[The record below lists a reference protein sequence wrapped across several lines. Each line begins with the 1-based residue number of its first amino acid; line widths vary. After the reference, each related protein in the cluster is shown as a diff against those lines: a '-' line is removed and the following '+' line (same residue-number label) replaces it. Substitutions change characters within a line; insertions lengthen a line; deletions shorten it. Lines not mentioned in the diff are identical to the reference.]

1 MKGKRLLILGSG
13 FSKAISQNMPTV
25 KELADHLKL
34 EEDLQREP
42 YNKLRDDPELLF
54 SYLSLEQP
62 WNEPS
67 EALKDR
73 ALFIRIQEFLAKFI
87 TDCEDHAFKNSIP
100 DWSKRLVEYLHS
112 DKISVITFNYDT
124 VLERIVYKIKQQK
137 RKPEGEWPHEFH
149 LYGLPLSVI
158 WSREG
163 ATLVDIGVETFHLIK
178 LHGSINWFYSGVE
191 EFPGEQVYYRPIN
204 SDSPHEDVRKHP
216 PTAEYENKRLRKD
229 KISLIIPPVAEK
241 SRFYGN
247 LTIRT
252 LWRDA
257 RRALEEAEEIF
268 CVGYSL
274 PATDLTTKL
283 FLQSVAHPKKV
294 TIVNKEH
301 PDSEKAQEML
311 KRYQEAFPAAEID
324 GQTFMCGGSVE
335 KMTDYLSTD
344 LAITNHFAGGDSE

>member
-13 FSKAISQNMPTV
+13 FSKAIFCNMPIV
-25 KELADHLKL
+25 KELAQYL
-34 EEDLQREP
+34 EQEKALQQDP
-42 YNKLRDDPELLF
+42 YNKLVDDPELLL
-54 SYLSLEQP
+54 SYLSLNQP
-62 WNEPS
+62 WKEPPKALED
-67 EALKDR
+67 EALFARVQKV
-73 ALFIRIQEFLAKFI
+73 LAELI
-87 TDCEDHAFKNSIP
+87 TDCEDQAFKNPIP
-100 DWSKRLVEYLHS
+100 DWTAQLVEYLHS

-137 RKPEGEWPHEFH
+137 GKPEGEWPREFH

-301 PDSEKAQEML
+301 PDGEKAQEML
-311 KRYQEAFPAAEID
+311 KRYQEAFPGAEID
-324 GQTFMCGGSVE
+324 GRTFMGDDSVE
-335 KMTDYLSTD
+335 KMTHYIS
-344 LAITNHFAGGDSE
+344 N